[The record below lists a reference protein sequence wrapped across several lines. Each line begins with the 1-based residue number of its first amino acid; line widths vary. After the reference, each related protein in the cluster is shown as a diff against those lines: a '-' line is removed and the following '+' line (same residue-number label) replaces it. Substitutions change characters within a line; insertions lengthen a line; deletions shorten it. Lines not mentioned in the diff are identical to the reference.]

1 MARIIDEGKIQR
13 IREATIALVVQN
25 GYGGAA
31 ISSIARRAGVAE
43 GYLYRFYTSKQAL
56 VTELLYTKVARI
68 IEKLEFLLNSC
79 LSIKDVIKELINEL
93 FKMAS
98 ESAEEIKFIH
108 VLMHDYNFQVSQV
121 QRQHIKSLCER
132 VIRIGVQNGYGGAA
146 ISSIARRAGVAEGY
160 LYRFYT
166 SKHAL
171 VTELLYTK
179 VARIIEK
186 LEFLLNSCLSIEDVI
201 KELINELFKMAS
213 ESAEEI
219 KFIHVLMHDYNFQ
232 VSLLQRQHIKSLC
245 ERVIRIGVQNGE
257 VSPYISAEEAYGIV
271 VIYPIEFINLRM
283 KGFFGNTTWTVEDQK
298 RVAEFSINA
307 LK

>member
-43 GYLYRFYTSKQAL
+43 GYLYRFYTSKHAL

-108 VLMHDYNFQVSQV
+108 VLMHDYNFQVS
-121 QRQHIKSLCER
+121 
-132 VIRIGVQNGYGGAA
+132 
-146 ISSIARRAGVAEGY
+146 
-160 LYRFYT
+160 
-166 SKHAL
+166 
-171 VTELLYTK
+171 
-179 VARIIEK
+179 
-186 LEFLLNSCLSIEDVI
+186 
-201 KELINELFKMAS
+201 
-213 ESAEEI
+213 
-219 KFIHVLMHDYNFQ
+219 
-232 VSLLQRQHIKSLC
+232 LLQRQHIKSLC

-257 VSPYISAEEAYGIV
+257 VSRDISAEEAYGIV

>member
-79 LSIKDVIKELINEL
+79 TSIKEVIRELISEL

-108 VLMHDYNFQVSQV
+108 VLMHDYNFQVSEE

-132 VIRIGVQNGYGGAA
+132 VIRIG
-146 ISSIARRAGVAEGY
+146 I
-160 LYRFYT
+160 
-166 SKHAL
+166 
-171 VTELLYTK
+171 
-179 VARIIEK
+179 
-186 LEFLLNSCLSIEDVI
+186 
-201 KELINELFKMAS
+201 
-213 ESAEEI
+213 
-219 KFIHVLMHDYNFQ
+219 
-232 VSLLQRQHIKSLC
+232 
-245 ERVIRIGVQNGE
+245 QNGE
-257 VSPYISAEEAYGIV
+257 VSRDISAEEAYGIV

-283 KGFFGNTTWTVEDQK
+283 KGFFGNTTWTSEDQK